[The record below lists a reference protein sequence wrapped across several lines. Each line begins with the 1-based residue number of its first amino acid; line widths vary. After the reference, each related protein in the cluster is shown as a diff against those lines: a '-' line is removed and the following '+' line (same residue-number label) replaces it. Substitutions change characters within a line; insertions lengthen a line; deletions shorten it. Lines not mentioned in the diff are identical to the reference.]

1 MSEAYNIRKLGGD
14 KIALLGLFAVSLIT
28 ARLVVGLR
36 STLILSE
43 PIQLQLAGLSISV
56 PTGNGWQRQE
66 GWATDGSSFI
76 LSSRFSSAP
85 GHETAG
91 VICMYRSARGM
102 ATPTTRFEQRARKY
116 NGLIVEVKQTMT
128 NSLIF
133 EWARIKGEEARVT
146 VFLATTPLPGNRLL
160 DIEVY
165 EITGDAEQAEQVFN
179 RVIESVNLE
188 DGRPRTAAG
197 HHLKRRGIIY
207 EHSTI

>member
-76 LSSRFSSAP
+76 LSSRFSSVP

-91 VICMYRSARGM
+91 VICMYRSVRGM

-146 VFLATTPLPGNRLL
+146 VFLATTSLPGNRKASLIPL
-160 DIEVY
+160 PS
-165 EITGDAEQAEQVFN
+165 GSGW
-179 RVIESVNLE
+179 SVSMNSPPAPSVVAVSQQSPASE
-188 DGRPRTAAG
+188 RYSTRTRTV
-197 HHLKRRGIIY
+197 RRR
-207 EHSTI
+207 